1 MDNLLILQIIVG
13 LCFTGIIVILFM
25 ESKDYLIFSLVF
37 IFIVAISTYLLK
49 PESMDNKED
58 IILAIDWEVIVFL
71 FCLFCIVEIL
81 NEQKIFH
88 QFALKI
94 VNKFHGKPRLMFYLL
109 SIVSTL
115 IATIIEDLS
124 VAIIFIPIV
133 IEACRKM
140 KINPVPYMYGVTIC
154 INLASTLTPFGS
166 AENIIIANR
175 FNLTLHWHLVYL
187 GIYFVFGLALTLFLL
202 DKLILTKYL
211 KEYRDEFDS
220 SVPEY
225 SNSNDLKSNDQKIK
239 KTKIKGF
246 FKSPRLL
253 GIKENDIHLT
263 IIEAKSNQHIKIIKN
278 ESKKNILELEIEKKT
293 YIKNLIGLIIFV
305 IILCTIRSIVV
316 AGILGLILFI
326 FLNPIK
332 IGNSKRE
339 PSLSTYLH
347 RIDAKLI
354 YFFVILFL
362 IVHFMEVAELTI
374 ILENL
379 IENLTQQNTFLLAIG
394 ILIITSIL
402 SGLMDDAPITILFL
416 PIIADIIATNQY
428 ISNPI
433 FMAFTLGINLG
444 GNFLPQGAA
453 CDMMTLELARK
464 HKVKGF
470 TYKNFVIVG
479 GFFAIVHIFL
489 GIGYIYLYLLIF

>member
-1 MDNLLILQIIVG
+1 
-13 LCFTGIIVILFM
+13 
-25 ESKDYLIFSLVF
+25 
-37 IFIVAISTYLLK
+37 
-49 PESMDNKED
+49 
-58 IILAIDWEVIVFL
+58 
-71 FCLFCIVEIL
+71 
-81 NEQKIFH
+81 
-88 QFALKI
+88 
-94 VNKFHGKPRLMFYLL
+94 
-109 SIVSTL
+109 
-115 IATIIEDLS
+115 
-124 VAIIFIPIV
+124 
-133 IEACRKM
+133 
-140 KINPVPYMYGVTIC
+140 
-154 INLASTLTPFGS
+154 
-166 AENIIIANR
+166 
-175 FNLTLHWHLVYL
+175 
-187 GIYFVFGLALTLFLL
+187 
-202 DKLILTKYL
+202 
-211 KEYRDEFDS
+211 
-220 SVPEY
+220 
-225 SNSNDLKSNDQKIK
+225 
-239 KTKIKGF
+239 
-246 FKSPRLL
+246 LL

-453 CDMMTLELARK
+453 CDMMTLELASCWW
-464 HKVKGF
+464 
-470 TYKNFVIVG
+470 
-479 GFFAIVHIFL
+479 IFCNRTHL
-489 GIGYIYLYLLIF
+489 TRNRIYLPLFIDFLKYRQFFHIIYYLFSRNCNYPIDSNLFCTQNVFLIIINK